1 MEEYILF
8 VDQKLSIIKMSIF
21 LKLIYILVM
30 QSRSNLSR
38 VFCGISKVDSKFIWK
53 CKEPKV
59 NKSVEEE

>member
-21 LKLIYILVM
+21 LKLIYILVV

-38 VFCGISKVDSKFIWK
+38 VFVEFQKLILNSYGSA
-53 CKEPKV
+53 
-59 NKSVEEE
+59 KSQK